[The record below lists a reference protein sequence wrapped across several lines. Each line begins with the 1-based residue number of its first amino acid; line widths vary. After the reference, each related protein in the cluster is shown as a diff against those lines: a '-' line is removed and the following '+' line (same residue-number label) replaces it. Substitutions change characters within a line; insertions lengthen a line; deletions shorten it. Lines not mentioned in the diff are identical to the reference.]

1 MSKRTVLSTQEVSGF
16 RRVVYNHFKQH
27 GRALPWRETRD
38 PYKIMIS
45 EVMLQQTQVM
55 RVIKKYT
62 KFIEKFP
69 DIQTLVAAP
78 LQDVLNIWQGLG
90 YNRRAL
96 SLKQLAGRV
105 LRDYRGTIPSDPK
118 TLQTLPGIGNATA
131 HAICVFAHNQ
141 PVIFIET
148 NIRTVYIHHF
158 FPKRR
163 NVSDREINPLVE
175 ATLDV
180 KHPRKWYSA
189 LMDYGGSL
197 KKEYLN
203 PGRRSAH
210 HQIQTPFKGSNRQIR
225 GAVIQ
230 LLVERGQCS
239 QQEMIEILQFDTHR
253 VQRNITQL
261 EREGFLTKR
270 GQHLSIA

>member
-1 MSKRTVLSTQEVSGF
+1 MVLSTQDVSGF
-16 RRVVYNHFKQH
+16 RRVVYKHFKQH

-69 DIQTLVAAP
+69 DIQILVTAP
-78 LQDVLNIWQGLG
+78 LQDVLNMWQGLG

-96 SLKQLAGRV
+96 SLKQVAERV
-105 LRDYRGTIPSDPK
+105 VTDYGGTIPSDPK

-158 FPKRR
+158 FPKWRK
-163 NVSDREINPLVE
+163 VSDREIHPLVE
-175 ATLDV
+175 ETLDV

-189 LMDYGGSL
+189 LMDYGGAL

-210 HQIQTPFKGSNRQIR
+210 HQIQAPFKGSNRQIR
-225 GAVIQ
+225 GAIIQ
-230 LLVERGQCS
+230 LLVERKQCS
-239 QQEMIEILQFDTHR
+239 QQELIEVLPFDTHR
-253 VQRNITQL
+253 VERNITQL
-261 EREGFLTKR
+261 EREGFLITRRKC
-270 GQHLSIA
+270 LTIP